1 MGKKI
6 FVSYKYRDDHVP
18 QANSWLTI
26 EKVTVRDYVD
36 ELEKYFEKKI
46 SIRGNL
52 TTKILVGIL
61 MKKFGRS

>member
-1 MGKKI
+1 MNLKNILK
-6 FVSYKYRDDHVP
+6 
-18 QANSWLTI
+18 
-26 EKVTVRDYVD
+26 
-36 ELEKYFEKKI
+36 KKI